1 MENASS
7 SYRSYFSGNLNS
19 ATLPIMRYVLQCVV
33 AMAMIAPAV
42 TQTAAPP
49 KSPQAIRL
57 YQEGL
62 RLQENRRS
70 YEAMQKWREATKL
83 DPNLALAWAML
94 SIVET
99 SPDYAREARDKAR
112 YLIEHQPQGG
122 VDDLLVRWFV
132 SRSETDLMYS
142 IQVAND
148 MVSQY
153 PDQKRILCTIGSW
166 YGFQMHQYDRDAAL
180 QEAAL
185 KVDPNFAPALDE
197 LGFAYAHLQR
207 FDRAVEMI
215 KRYSEQAPN
224 EPNAEDSYG
233 EVLRLAGR
241 YDESLEHYHR
251 ALKILPGFDSSQRGL
266 GDTYALMGDEKKARD
281 EYEKCSGSGSASTR
295 LDCRKMSIYS
305 YVREGKN
312 EEAAKLLTDF
322 TGQMHSV
329 KRISLEL
336 ESLIALGLI
345 TKKTDAALGYFDQA
359 IAAAKASKTIPKS
372 DRDETVGRV
381 MAYKVRMAS
390 ANGDTETAQKVQAE
404 LEAWA
409 ASTKDPNVYAAMRGG
424 RGAILYYQKR
434 YEEAASAI
442 QDDPNDVFSRLLLV
456 RCFEQQNKKDAADVL
471 KGLIFQEHTMD
482 IDLALVQREIKG

>member
-1 MENASS
+1 
-7 SYRSYFSGNLNS
+7 
-19 ATLPIMRYVLQCVV
+19 MRYVLVCIV
-33 AMAMIAPAV
+33 ATVLIASAV
-42 TQTAAPP
+42 AETAALP
-49 KSPQAIRL
+49 KSPQAVRL
-57 YQEGL
+57 YQEGI

-122 VDDLLVRWFV
+122 VDDLLVRWFL

-148 MVSQY
+148 LVSQY
-153 PDQKRILCTIGSW
+153 PEQKRILCTVGSW
-166 YGFQMHQYDRDAAL
+166 YGLQMHQYDRDVAL

-185 KVDPNFAPALDE
+185 KIDPNFAPALDE

-215 KRYSEQAPN
+215 RRYAEQVPD
-224 EPNAEDSYG
+224 EPNSEDSYG

-241 YDESLEHYHR
+241 YEESLEHYRR
-251 ALKILPGFDSSQRGL
+251 ALKILPTFESSQLGL

-281 EYEKCSGSGSASTR
+281 EYEKCSGSGSVSTR
-295 LDCRKMSIYS
+295 LDCRKMSIYT

-312 EEAAKLLTDF
+312 EEASKLLTDF

-345 TKKTDAALGYFDQA
+345 TKKTDAALGYLDQA
-359 IAAAKASKTIPKS
+359 IEAAKASKAIPKS
-372 DRDETVGRV
+372 DRDEAVARV
-381 MAYKVRMAS
+381 MAYKVRIAS

-404 LEAWA
+404 LEALG

-424 RGAILYYQKR
+424 RGSILYYQKK
-434 YEEAASAI
+434 YDEASSVL
-442 QDDPNDVFSRLLLV
+442 QDDLNDMFSRLLLV
-456 RCFEQQNKKDAADVL
+456 RCFEQLDKKDAADVM

-482 IDLALVQREIKG
+482 IDLAVVQREIKG